1 MDAMRQSNLVS
12 FDLAKARDAVRKARL
27 ALRQAETDYDE
38 HCGVG
43 SNLPSM
49 NRIRVAERRL
59 EQARAKLRQIDPDS
73 AD

>member
-1 MDAMRQSNLVS
+1 MDVMRQPNIAS
-12 FDLAKARDAVRKARL
+12 FDLAKARDAVRKAKL
-27 ALRQAETDYDE
+27 ALREAEARYDE

-43 SNLPSM
+43 SNLPTM

-59 EQARAKLRQIDPDS
+59 AQARAALRKIDPAA